1 MSKLNDITTLL
12 SDLVSINS
20 VNPDLVPDG
29 AGEGQIAQFVA
40 DWLKAVGLD
49 VNLNH
54 VVRARPNV
62 VAVLKGTGGGKSLM
76 LNAHMD
82 TVGVA
87 GMTHPFTSRIES
99 NRLYGRGAYDMK
111 GSLAVIMLA
120 MKEAKEL
127 ELKGDVIFTAVV
139 DEEFASIGTQA
150 IADEYQADAAII
162 TEPTDLNICVA
173 HKGFV
178 WVDIETRGNAA
189 HGSRYD
195 IGVDAIAKMGKVI
208 VELNTLAQQIQDKI
222 SHPFLS
228 SGSLHASIIQGGQ
241 ELSSY
246 PEHCLLQVE
255 RRTLPGETAEQVSS
269 EIQHI
274 LDTLSKDDHQFHA
287 KQRVTLTRY
296 AYEISQD
303 TPIVQTLKRYAD
315 SLCPTKPEIIGL
327 PFWMDSAILASAD
340 IPSVIFGPVGA
351 GAHAVEEW
359 VDLKSLQVCKN
370 VLVATIQDFCA

>member
-1 MSKLNDITTLL
+1 MNEITELL
-12 SDLVSINS
+12 QALVSINS
-20 VNPDLVPDG
+20 INPDLVSGG
-29 AGEGQIAQFVA
+29 AGEGEIAHFVA
-40 DWLKAVGLD
+40 DWLETVGLD
-49 VNLNH
+49 VTVTN

-62 VAVLKGTGGGKSLM
+62 VAIARGTGGGKTLM

-87 GMTHPFTSRIES
+87 GMTNPFIPRIEG

-111 GSLAVIMLA
+111 GSLAAIMLA
-120 MKEAKEL
+120 IKEAQQL
-127 ELKGDVIFTAVV
+127 DLKGDVILTAVV

-150 IADEYQADAAII
+150 IVDQYPADAAIV

-178 WVDIETRGNAA
+178 WAEIMTTGIAA

-195 IGVDAIAKMGKVI
+195 LGVDAITEMGKVI
-208 VELNTLAQQIQDKI
+208 TELETLAQQIQNQTC
-222 SHPFLS
+222 HPLLG
-228 SGSLHASIIQGGQ
+228 SGSLHTSTIRGGQ

-246 PEHCLLQVE
+246 PEHCLLQFE
-255 RRTLPGETAEQVSS
+255 RRTLPGEMSEQVDA
-269 EIQHI
+269 EIQEI
-274 LDTLSKDDHQFHA
+274 LQRIAQTDEQF
-287 KQRVTLTRY
+287 KGEGFVTLTRD

-303 TPIVQTLKRYAD
+303 APIVQTLNRHANA
-315 SLCPTKPEIIGL
+315 LCSTKPEIIGL

-359 VDLKSLQVCKN
+359 VDLESLQVCKD
-370 VLVATIQDFCA
+370 VLIATIQDFCG